1 MLPNPDHVYAKH
13 LTELGEQ
20 TDVLATEDIRTES
33 GIKLLTKGALINR
46 GIRDRLV
53 KHKLLRPIDTQVA
66 VSDAIGPKILVEEA
80 RRIMDADS
88 GFAAFMQ
95 AFRPKACLS
104 WCLAQIPL
112 PSAMQTKLT
121 IAYTRERALFTHSI
135 RVTIAAVI
143 IADAMGCSD
152 NDVRQIA
159 TAALFHDIGVLH
171 IDLQTANA
179 NEPLD
184 LDDRKQVY
192 AHPIIGSLILK
203 EICNYPLVISRAVR
217 EHHERLD
224 GTGYPKGLAE
234 TSLSQM
240 GKILIFTE
248 FAVGVVQKHSYD
260 HLVTIL
266 RAYPQRFDKDVVGA
280 FFRLFKELQGDI
292 KASEDAV
299 DAIRLRLYAAE
310 LFRGLSSWRELPT
323 ANLRPGDREPKQF
336 LDGVLWS
343 IELSISSAGVNLNDL
358 SLDTTELNS
367 QSLDIMELDS
377 LLREAI
383 FQLQRAIHE
392 VYRRWPTL
400 IKPSSEGSGPL
411 GIWLQETNQSL
422 DSIKIRSTELK

>member
-1 MLPNPDHVYAKH
+1 LQNMLPNPDHVYTKH

-33 GIKLLTKGALINR
+33 GIMLLTKGARI
-46 GIRDRLV
+46 DRRKQDKLV
-53 KHKLLRPIDTQVA
+53 KHKLLRPIDTQIA

-80 RRIMDADS
+80 RRIMDTDS

-135 RVTIAAVI
+135 RVTMAATI
-143 IADAMGCSD
+143 IAEAMGCSD
-152 NDVRQIA
+152 NDVKQIA
-159 TAALFHDIGVLH
+159 TAALFHDIGMLH
-171 IDLQTANA
+171 IDLKTANA
-179 NEPLD
+179 DEPLG

-248 FAVGVVQKHSYD
+248 FAVGVVQKHSFN
-260 HLVTIL
+260 HLATIL
-266 RAYPQRFDKDVVGA
+266 RAYPQRFDKDVVGV
-280 FFRLFKELQGDI
+280 FFRLFRELKGHL
-292 KASEDAV
+292 KTSEDAS
-299 DAIRLRLYAAE
+299 DAIRLHTAE
-310 LFRGLSSWRELPT
+310 LLRGLSSWRELST

-336 LDGVLWS
+336 LDDALGS
-343 IELSISSAGVNLNDL
+343 IELSISRAGINLKDL
-358 SLDTTELNS
+358 LLDTTEFNDQLV
-367 QSLDIMELDS
+367 DVMELDS
-377 LLREAI
+377 LLREAA
-383 FQLQRAIHE
+383 FQFR
-392 VYRRWPTL
+392 
-400 IKPSSEGSGPL
+400 KGC
-411 GIWLQETNQSL
+411 
-422 DSIKIRSTELK
+422 